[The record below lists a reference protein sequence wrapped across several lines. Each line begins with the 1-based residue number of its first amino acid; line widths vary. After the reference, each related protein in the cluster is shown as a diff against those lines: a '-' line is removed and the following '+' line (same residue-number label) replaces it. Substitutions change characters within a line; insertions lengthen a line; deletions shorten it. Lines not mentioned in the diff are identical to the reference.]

1 VIKRKV
7 FYNLFKLRKITTF
20 IVIFLALFVPAISG
34 EGAFLPQSICFYLP
48 QILLFLALFVLSL
61 KSEIFS
67 SFLIYPLIALSF
79 FPLLSILWSPDKYL
93 STNEALRIIACS
105 SIFLLALSLNREET
119 KKALFALA
127 LSSGF
132 VALYGIAEYLR
143 ARFIMGD
150 PSWRIFSTFI
160 NPNILAGFLATTI
173 FPTLA
178 LFLLLEKGNLI
189 IGFLL
194 FSQLIALFLTGSRG
208 GFIAF
213 AGAFVFFLIVII
225 RLKTF
230 PLFLKKAVPLLLLV
244 FLLSYFGGFI
254 KPLGRRVAGGGGVE
268 EAQSG
273 AFRTLLWKSAKEM
286 IKAKP
291 TGWGAGTFELV
302 YPRYAIG
309 GFSRTAHNSYLQFAS
324 EIGIQGL
331 LALLCFLFLLVYHI
345 HKRHSN
351 LPKEKALLLGAL
363 LSGIFASSLHSLV
376 DYEWQIIANTFTLF
390 LLSGLACSLIE
401 LRGRKLEKGFAFFP
415 LLLLI
420 FSFDLALSNHYL
432 ETAKRSMRDDPW
444 RAEECLKLS
453 LRFAPFNGE
462 ARWYLGLMKVKKG
475 EKEGIKLMKES
486 LHYYPYPPN
495 FYQLGKI
502 FLSLGHKKEAERW
515 FRKTLEVDP
524 HSLPAYLALG
534 QLLLGEGKSKEAE
547 KIFLK
552 ILEIEKSPYEAT
564 KPIAFFK
571 EPAYPIAKLE
581 LGKMMLRKNPKEA
594 RKLIGEAVKQF
605 EQYIST
611 YRQWKEVME
620 RFTYVEEEEI
630 EKCFSES
637 KRLLKTLQ

>member
-1 VIKRKV
+1 
-7 FYNLFKLRKITTF
+7 LRKIN
-20 IVIFLALFVPAISG
+20 IYLVLFLALFLPAISG
-34 EGAFLPQSICFYLP
+34 EGVFIPKSVSFYLP
-48 QILLFLALFVLSL
+48 QIFLFFALFILL
-61 KSEIFS
+61 LRSEISF
-67 SFLIYPLIALSF
+67 SFLLYPLLAFSF
-79 FPLLSILWSPDKYL
+79 FSLLSISWSPDKYL
-93 STNEALRIIACS
+93 SSNETLRIIACLS
-105 SIFLLALSLNREET
+105 AFPLALSLKREET
-119 KKALFALA
+119 RKVLLALT

-132 VALYGIAEYLR
+132 VALYGIGEYLR

-150 PSWRIFSTFI
+150 PTWRIFSTFI

-178 LFLLLEKGNLI
+178 LFLLLEKGALI

-194 FSQLIALFLTGSRG
+194 FSQLVALLLTGSRG
-208 GFIAF
+208 GFIAL

-244 FLLSYFGGFI
+244 FLLSYFGEFI

-273 AFRTLLWKSAKEM
+273 AFRTLLWKSAMEM
-286 IKAKP
+286 IKTKP
-291 TGWGAGTFELV
+291 IGWGAGTFELV
-302 YPRYAIG
+302 YPRFAIG
-309 GFSRTAHNSYLQFAS
+309 GFSRMAHNSYLQFAS

-331 LALLCFLFLLVYHI
+331 LALLCFLFLLSYHI

-351 LPKEKALLLGAL
+351 LPKDEALLLGAL

-376 DYEWQIIANTFTLF
+376 DYDWQITANFFLLF

-401 LRGRKLEKGFAFFP
+401 LRSKKLEKGFALFP
-415 LLLLI
+415 LLFLV
-420 FSFDLALSNHYL
+420 FSLDLAVSNHYL
-432 ETAKRSMRDDPW
+432 ETAKISMRDDPW

-462 ARWYLGLMKVKKG
+462 AKWYLGWIKVKKG

-486 LHYYPYPPN
+486 LQLNPYPPD

-502 FLSLGHKKEAERW
+502 YLLLGEKREAERW
-515 FRKTLEVDP
+515 FRKTIEVDP

-534 QLLLGEGKSKEAE
+534 QLLLREGKMDEARE
-547 KIFLK
+547 IFLK

-581 LGKMMLRKNPKEA
+581 LGKMILRKNPREA
-594 RKLIGEAVKQF
+594 KRFIEEAVKQF
-605 EQYIST
+605 EEYLST
-611 YRQWKEVME
+611 YRQWKEVIE
-620 RFTYVEEEEI
+620 RFTYVEKEEI
-630 EKCFSES
+630 EKYLSES
-637 KRLLKTLQ
+637 KRLLKMLQ

>member
-1 VIKRKV
+1 
-7 FYNLFKLRKITTF
+7 
-20 IVIFLALFVPAISG
+20 
-34 EGAFLPQSICFYLP
+34 
-48 QILLFLALFVLSL
+48 
-61 KSEIFS
+61 
-67 SFLIYPLIALSF
+67 
-79 FPLLSILWSPDKYL
+79 
-93 STNEALRIIACS
+93 
-105 SIFLLALSLNREET
+105 
-119 KKALFALA
+119 
-127 LSSGF
+127 
-132 VALYGIAEYLR
+132 
-143 ARFIMGD
+143 MGD
-150 PSWRIFSTFI
+150 PTWRIFSTFI

-178 LFLLLEKGNLI
+178 LFLLLEKGALI

-194 FSQLIALFLTGSRG
+194 FSQLVALLLTGSRG
-208 GFIAF
+208 GFIAL

-244 FLLSYFGGFI
+244 FLLSYFGEFI

-273 AFRTLLWKSAKEM
+273 AFRTLLWKSAMEM
-286 IKAKP
+286 IKTKP
-291 TGWGAGTFELV
+291 IGWGAGTFELV
-302 YPRYAIG
+302 YPRFAIG
-309 GFSRTAHNSYLQFAS
+309 GFSRMAHNSYLQFAS

-331 LALLCFLFLLVYHI
+331 LALLCFLFLLSYHI

-351 LPKEKALLLGAL
+351 LPKDEALLLGAL

-376 DYEWQIIANTFTLF
+376 DYDWQITANFFLLF

-401 LRGRKLEKGFAFFP
+401 LRSKKLEKGFALFP
-415 LLLLI
+415 LLFLV
-420 FSFDLALSNHYL
+420 FSLDLAVSNHYL
-432 ETAKRSMRDDPW
+432 ETAKISMRDDPW

-462 ARWYLGLMKVKKG
+462 AKWYLGWIKVKKG

-486 LHYYPYPPN
+486 LQLNPYPPD

-502 FLSLGHKKEAERW
+502 YLLLGEKREAERW
-515 FRKTLEVDP
+515 FRKTIEVDP

-534 QLLLGEGKSKEAE
+534 QLLLREGKMDEARE
-547 KIFLK
+547 IFLK

-581 LGKMMLRKNPKEA
+581 LGKMILRKNPREA
-594 RKLIGEAVKQF
+594 KRFIEEAVKQF
-605 EQYIST
+605 EEYLST
-611 YRQWKEVME
+611 YRQWKEVIE
-620 RFTYVEEEEI
+620 RFTYVEKEEI
-630 EKCFSES
+630 EKYLSES
-637 KRLLKTLQ
+637 KRLLKMLQ